1 MPMDMKA
8 KIGET
13 LSQLLC
19 RKPLDKITVKELVD
33 TCGISRQTFYY
44 HFKDLMDLLEWRAQR
59 MTERMIE
66 RSLKAETPQAALSEF
81 VRTTAENRALLH
93 KLISSQ
99 RRGQVERILFGAV
112 RTYLEE
118 LLRRSDKAMR
128 GEYRDAELAL
138 DLLAFGLTGILIQR
152 CSSDQELDPDRLAE
166 QLLRILGERI

>member
-1 MPMDMKA
+1 M
-8 KIGET
+8 
-13 LSQLLC
+13 
-19 RKPLDKITVKELVD
+19 
-33 TCGISRQTFYY
+33 
-44 HFKDLMDLLEWRAQR
+44 
-59 MTERMIE
+59 
-66 RSLKAETPQAALSEF
+66 
-81 VRTTAENRALLH
+81 AENRALLH